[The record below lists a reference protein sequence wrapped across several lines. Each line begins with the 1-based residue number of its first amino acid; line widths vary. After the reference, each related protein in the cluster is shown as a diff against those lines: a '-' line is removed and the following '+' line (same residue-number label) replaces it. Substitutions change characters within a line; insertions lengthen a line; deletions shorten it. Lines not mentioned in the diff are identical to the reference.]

1 MVYVCTATMT
11 ALPCH
16 LLQMTLT
23 AAHAVLR
30 WEQHPPCA
38 TGSHVARVV
47 RKGVTRAMHGVWRP
61 LTSNC
66 MHVQGGGSCRNAVNA
81 SVCRFCDHHV
91 QGEYKRLNS
100 SRGPSHDSHC
110 RCSAGQPGQGG
121 WWAALVIPERCAVI
135 PVQLPAQCCHDL
147 PMPCMLIALSRHHL
161 ARCLLA
167 VRHAH

>member
-1 MVYVCTATMT
+1 MVYVCTAMMT

-100 SRGPSHDSHC
+100 SRGPLMTATVAAQLGSRARAAGGQHSSSQNAAPSFQYSCQHNAAMIS
-110 RCSAGQPGQGG
+110 RC
-121 WWAALVIPERCAVI
+121 
-135 PVQLPAQCCHDL
+135 PAC
-147 PMPCMLIALSRHHL
+147 
-161 ARCLLA
+161 
-167 VRHAH
+167 